1 MNRVAASVIALAS
14 VLTGKALVGCG
25 LRRAPDGW
33 RRTVGLL
40 LRAEATRFA
49 LSAFGL
55 RVPTPRGIARDARLE
70 DRVAAGLLS
79 YLATQPDAHFALDWR
94 PAVTVRRR
102 TTAVDLVVMEFGE
115 SGALLSIT
123 PYLSDIAP
131 AACDQSLRGAVHDAI
146 VAGYNHTR
154 LLPER
159 NRPTALRRTV
169 DSRWPAGQSGAS
181 AVAQR
186 AYSRRLLDAACL
198 SFERIALTDPVARF
212 CPPVFHAR
220 RSLGFGF
227 LTFVVRPGVHADTVD
242 VWVSAHHV
250 GLDGVPLQELVS
262 GLEQAWGTAGD
273 VAFPPPND
281 TRPFMQPRG
290 CSIEGE
296 RRVEEMLAFV
306 DFTPVFALRQAL
318 NRRYAADL
326 RAPAPF
332 GAVLAWL
339 LNQEPEFAGVRVAST
354 VDVAASAGY
363 DRDVDVVPLRPADYA
378 TDTDPWHGFVEFAN
392 EFNRLIALSRRRTSP
407 LRQALST
414 AGLLLPA
421 VHAHVVRANPAALDE
436 AFGSLC
442 ITIIRDA
449 KVFVSPM
456 TDLGLGHGFFAIG
469 NTALPAAGG
478 GHVTSVSVKGDA
490 GRIAAHH
497 AALQRA
503 IVRSAAHV

>member
-1 MNRVAASVIALAS
+1 MNRVAASVIALGS
-14 VLTGKALVGCG
+14 VLTGKALVACG

-55 RVPTPRGIARDARLE
+55 RVPPPRGTAGDARLE
-70 DRVAAGLLS
+70 DRAAAGLLA

-102 TTAVDLVVMEFGE
+102 TTAVDLVVMEFSE

-123 PYLSDIAP
+123 PYLSDVVP
-131 AACDQSLRGAVHDAI
+131 AACAQSLRAAVHDAI
-146 VAGYNHTR
+146 VEGYNDTR
-154 LLPER
+154 LLAEH

-169 DSRWPAGQSGAS
+169 DSRWSSRSGAS
-181 AVAQR
+181 AVGQR

-198 SFERIALTDPVARF
+198 SFERTELTDPVARF
-212 CPPVFHAR
+212 RPPVFHAR

-242 VWVSAHHV
+242 LWVSAHHV

-262 GLEQAWGTAGD
+262 GLEQAWGTAGE
-273 VAFPPPND
+273 VAFPPPNG
-281 TRPFMQPRG
+281 TRPFMPPRG
-290 CSIEGE
+290 CSIDGE
-296 RRVEEMLAFV
+296 RRVEETLAFV
-306 DFTPVFALRQAL
+306 DFTPVSALRQAL

-326 RAPAPF
+326 RAPAPL

-339 LNQEPEFAGVRVAST
+339 LNQEPEFAGVRIAST

-363 DRDVDVVPLRPADYA
+363 ARDVDVVPLRPADYA

-421 VHAHVVRANPAALDE
+421 VHAHVVRSNPAALDE

-469 NTALPAAGG
+469 NTSLPAAGG

>member
-1 MNRVAASVIALAS
+1 VV
-14 VLTGKALVGCG
+14 TGRALVACG

-55 RVPTPRGIARDARLE
+55 RVPTPPRTGGNVRLE
-70 DRVAAGLLS
+70 DRVAAGLRS
-79 YLATQPDAHFALDWR
+79 YLATQPDAHFALDWQ
-94 PAVTVRRR
+94 PAVTVRRG
-102 TTAVDLVVMEFGE
+102 TMAVDLVVMEFGE
-115 SGALLSIT
+115 SGALVAIN
-123 PYLSDIAP
+123 PYLSEIAP

-146 VAGYNHTR
+146 VAAYNHTR

-159 NRPTALRRTV
+159 NRPTALRGMVASGWQT
-169 DSRWPAGQSGAS
+169 GQSGLA
-181 AVAQR
+181 AAAQR
-186 AYSRRLLDAACL
+186 TYARRLLDAACL
-198 SFERIALTDPVARF
+198 SFERTDPTDPVARF
-212 CPPVFHAR
+212 RPPLFHAR

-227 LTFVVRPGVHADTVD
+227 LTFVARPGVDIDTVD
-242 VWVSAHHV
+242 IWVSAHHV

-273 VAFPPPND
+273 VAFPAPD
-281 TRPFMQPRG
+281 GTRPFMQPRV
-290 CSIEGE
+290 CSIDGE
-296 RRVEEMLAFV
+296 RRVEETLAFV
-306 DFTPVFALRQAL
+306 DFTPVLALRQAL
-318 NRRYAADL
+318 NRRYAAHL

-339 LNQEPEFAGVRVAST
+339 LNREPEFAGVRIAST

-363 DRDVDVVPLRPADYA
+363 ARDVDVVPLRPADYA

-392 EFNRLIALSRRRTSP
+392 EFNRLIALSRKRTSP

-414 AGLLLPA
+414 AALLPSA
-421 VHAHVVRANPAALDE
+421 VHAHVVGSNPAALDD

-469 NTALPAAGG
+469 NTSLRAAGG

-503 IVRSAAHV
+503 IARSASLV